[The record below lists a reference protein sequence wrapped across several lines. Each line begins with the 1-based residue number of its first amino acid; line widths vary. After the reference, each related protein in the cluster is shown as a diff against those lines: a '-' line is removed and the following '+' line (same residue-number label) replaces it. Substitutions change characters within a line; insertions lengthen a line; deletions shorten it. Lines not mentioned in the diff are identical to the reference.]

1 MVANPLSPE
10 ITFSFSRYRT
20 VISSDWVQNHFPFVI
35 FHLSFFIWKRRS
47 AGFRNDKWD
56 MSNEKWKT
64 ARSLPLALLKSLA
77 VSAALLLCLVAIQA
91 QSSPESHPVDP
102 NARVIAGVSN
112 TTVFGMGQS
121 IRITGTVKEG
131 AIAFGGDVIV
141 EGSVDG
147 DVAAIG
153 GSVVQRDGSRIGG
166 DVIVLGGIYH
176 HGKAA
181 PGRDPKSVTIMYA
194 GYEDQLRQVM
204 REPFSLLRPQLTPA
218 FFGVRLLAIL
228 FWFIIALA
236 FTAAMPNTVSRA
248 VARLQLTSL
257 RVAIIGLLGSIVLT
271 FGVFLCLLV
280 LPQLIGIVIS
290 ILAML
295 LIIVSTLFGRVV
307 ISAATGRWL
316 QRRFLPQVK
325 SESITLLIGVS
336 FWVVMASLP
345 YVWPIVVAGLL
356 VTSLG
361 LALTARYRLSWKKS
375 ES

>member
-1 MVANPLSPE
+1 LNSCHPRNNKEEKRKKIILRFFLLL
-10 ITFSFSRYRT
+10 FSFL
-20 VISSDWVQNHFPFVI
+20 
-35 FHLSFFIWKRRS
+35 LSLNS
-47 AGFRNDKWD
+47 A
-56 MSNEKWKT
+56 
-64 ARSLPLALLKSLA
+64 
-77 VSAALLLCLVAIQA
+77 QA
-91 QSSPESHPVDP
+91 QAIPDEHPGDP
-102 NARVIAGVSN
+102 SARVIDGVVN

-121 IRITGTVKEG
+121 IKITGHVKEG

-141 EGSVDG
+141 EGSVEG

-153 GSVVQRDGSRIGG
+153 GSVVQREGSRIGG

-204 REPFSLLRPQLTPA
+204 REPFSLLRPKLSAA
-218 FFGVRLLAIL
+218 FFGVRLLAVL

-248 VARLQLTSL
+248 VARLQLSSL
-257 RVAIIGLLGSIVLT
+257 RVALIGLLGSIVVT
-271 FGVFLCLLV
+271 VGVFLALLV
-280 LPQLIGIVIS
+280 LPPLVGVVIS
-290 ILAML
+290 ILAIL
-295 LIIVSTLFGRVV
+295 LVIVSTLFGRVV
-307 ISAATGRWL
+307 ISAATGRWI
-316 QRRFLPQVK
+316 QRRFFPKLK
-325 SESITLLIGVS
+325 SESVTLLIGIT

-345 YVWPIVVAGLL
+345 YLWPLVVAGLL

-375 ES
+375 ESAKV